1 MSTLVGLGGLK
12 ESGKDTVADILVTN
26 YGFVKIQM
34 SQPVNDALAELNP
47 LIPVPMKWEGIR
59 KLVSRV
65 LYGEETV
72 HEFIPYRKYLSDVG
86 YVEAKRNPEV
96 RRLLMSLGT
105 DVVRKM
111 IDEMAWINIAHDDI
125 RRHILAGDDVVVTG
139 IRTRNELQMIEQL
152 GGYTAWVERSWR
164 VDYAD
169 TPLYSSH
176 FGWRIFNDADLDLLR
191 CEVARYANH
200 ITRFPPG
207 HSVIHS
213 PEEDEDA

>member
-12 ESGKDTVADILVTN
+12 ESGKDTVADILVGD

-34 SQPVNDALAELNP
+34 SEPVSAALAELNP
-47 LIPVPMKWEGIR
+47 MIPVPMKWTGIR

-72 HEFIPYRKYLSDVG
+72 HEFIPYRRYLSDVG

-96 RRLLMSLGT
+96 RRLLISLGT
-105 DVVRKM
+105 DVVRRM
-111 IDEMAWINIAHDDI
+111 IDEMAWINIAHDEI
-125 RRHILAGDDVVVTG
+125 RKQILAGNDVVVTG

-152 GGYTAWVERSWR
+152 GGYTAWVERDWR
-164 VDYAD
+164 SNYAD
-169 TPLYSSH
+169 TPLSSH
-176 FGWRIFNDADLDLLR
+176 DFGRTIVNDADIDSLLV
-191 CEVARYANH
+191 EVVRYRTYIA
-200 ITRFPPG
+200 RFPPT

-213 PEEDEDA
+213 SEEDEDA